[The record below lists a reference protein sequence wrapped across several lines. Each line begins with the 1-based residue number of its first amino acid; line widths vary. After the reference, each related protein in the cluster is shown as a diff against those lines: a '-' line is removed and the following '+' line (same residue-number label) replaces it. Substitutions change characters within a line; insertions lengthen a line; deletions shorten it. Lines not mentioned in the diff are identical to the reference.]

1 MSVLVSSSPWR
12 HLRHPAP
19 FAVLLLA
26 LAGWLAWQEIGPL
39 IAASTQSPV
48 SNLLLVN
55 SALPRLVVALLSGL
69 ALGLSGALFQF
80 VLKNPLASPAT
91 LGVSA
96 GANLALVVSMLFA
109 PALMGLGRDI
119 VALIGSG
126 IAASVVLRLGARRD
140 FSPFVLILAGLIV
153 SLWCGAF
160 AAILI
165 LMNDRYLAGLFIWGA
180 GSLSQQSWQPAL
192 SLLPKLVVA
201 AILSGLM
208 IRPLSLLE
216 AGDVTAAALGARV
229 SRLRFWAIAIAV
241 VLAAL
246 VTSTVGVIS
255 FVGLVAPALARL
267 SGARRPAAILFW
279 SSLFGAGL
287 LSATDGLVLWMAGA
301 MKDFVPTGSVTAVI
315 GAPLLL
321 VLLGGLKARHRPQ
334 PAAGEHRAV
343 RTSAGRGRAGWVGLA
358 AGFALLLVVA
368 LFVGR
373 SPLSGGWGLPASSVI
388 GDIMALR
395 LPRVVAA
402 LAAGGMLAVAGVIL
416 QRLTGNELASP
427 EVLGIS
433 AGATVGVT
441 LLLFIVAV
449 PTLPLQLLFAS
460 LGALVVLG
468 AIFALGLGSRFEP
481 ERLLMAGV
489 ALSALVDA
497 ICGVIAVNGDPRAMV
512 LLRWMS
518 GSTYSA
524 TMGLSLTVLAI
535 GLCLAVA
542 ALAMRRWLDLLPL
555 GGETASGVGV
565 DLGKARFLL
574 FLVAGILSGAATLAA
589 GPLSFA
595 GLMGPH
601 IARELGFRHAGSQII
616 GGALA
621 GAGILVLADWA
632 GRNVAF
638 PYEMPAGLVAALIG
652 TPLLLVLIRRR

>member
-1 MSVLVSSSPWR
+1 M
-12 HLRHPAP
+12 
-19 FAVLLLA
+19 A
-26 LAGWLAWQEIGPL
+26 LAGWLAWAEIGPL
-39 IAASTQSPV
+39 IAASAQSPV
-48 SNLLLVN
+48 AALMLMN
-55 SALPRLVVALLSGL
+55 SALPRLAVALLSGM
-69 ALGLSGALFQF
+69 ALGLSGALFQL

-96 GANLALVVSMLFA
+96 GANLALVIAMLFA
-109 PALMGLGRDI
+109 PALMGFGRDV
-119 VALIGSG
+119 VALAGSG
-126 IAASVVLRLGARRD
+126 IAAGIVLRLGARRD

-153 SLWCGAF
+153 SLWCGAL

-165 LMNDRYLAGLFIWGA
+165 LMNDHYVAGLFIWGA
-180 GSLSQQSWQPAL
+180 GSLSQQSWDPAL
-192 SLLPKLVVA
+192 SLLPKLMVA
-201 AILSGLM
+201 ALLAGLM
-208 IRPLSLLE
+208 IRPLSLME

-229 SRLRFWAIAIAV
+229 PRLRFLAITIAV

-267 SGARRPAAILFW
+267 SGARRPAGILVW
-279 SSLFGAGL
+279 SSVFGAGL
-287 LSATDGLVLWMAGA
+287 LAATDGLVLWTTGA
-301 MKDFVPTGSVTAVI
+301 MKDFVPTGAVTAVI

-321 VLLGGLKARHRPQ
+321 ALLGGLKAHHRPLPSARPRPL
-334 PAAGEHRAV
+334 PAQGLR
-343 RTSAGRGRAGWVGLA
+343 RGRGRWIWLA
-358 AGFALLLVVA
+358 AGFLLLLALALL
-368 LFVGR
+368 VGR
-373 SPLSGGWGLPASSVI
+373 APLTGGWSLPAVPVF
-388 GDIMALR
+388 GDILALR

-402 LAAGGMLAVAGVIL
+402 LSAGAMLAVAGVIL

-433 AGATVGVT
+433 AGSTVGVT
-441 LLLFIVAV
+441 VLLFVAV
-449 PTLPLQLLFAS
+449 PTLPLQLVAAS
-460 LGALVVLG
+460 LGALAVLA
-468 AIFALGLGSRFEP
+468 AIFALGLGTRFEP

-497 ICGVIAVNGDPRAMV
+497 VCGVIAVNGDPRAMI

-524 TMGLSLTVLAI
+524 NLTLSLTVLAV
-535 GLCLAVA
+535 GLLLTTA
-542 ALAMRRWLDLLPL
+542 ALAMRRWLDILPL
-555 GGETASGVGV
+555 GSETASGVGI
-565 DLGKARFLL
+565 DLGRARFLL

-601 IARELGFRHAGSQII
+601 IARELGLKRAGAQIV
-616 GGALA
+616 GGGLA

-632 GRNVAF
+632 GRNLAF

-652 TPLLLVLIRRR
+652 TPLLLALIRRR

>member
-1 MSVLVSSSPWR
+1 MSVMVSLSPWR

-19 FAVLLLA
+19 FAVALLA
-26 LAGWLAWQEIGPL
+26 LAAWLAWLTIAPL
-39 IAASTQSPV
+39 VAASAPSPV
-48 SNLLLVN
+48 SGLLLTN
-55 SALPRLVVALLSGL
+55 SALPRLAVALLSGA

-96 GANLALVVSMLFA
+96 GANLALVIAMLFV
-109 PALMGLGRDI
+109 PALMGLGRDV

-153 SLWCGAF
+153 SLWCGAL

-180 GSLSQQSWQPAL
+180 GSLSQQSWAPAL
-192 SLLPKLVVA
+192 SLAPKLLVA
-201 AILSGLM
+201 AVLAGLM
-208 IRPLSLLE
+208 IRPLTLIE
-216 AGDVTAAALGARV
+216 AGEVTAAALGARV
-229 SRLRFWAIAIAV
+229 PRLRFLAIAIAV

-246 VTSTVGVIS
+246 VTSTVGVIG
-255 FVGLVAPALARL
+255 FIGLVAPAIARL
-267 SGARRPAAILFW
+267 TGARRPAAILVW
-279 SSLFGAGL
+279 SSVFGAGL
-287 LSATDGLVLWMAGA
+287 LTATDGLVQAMAGA
-301 MKDFVPTGSVTAVI
+301 MKDFVPTGAVTAVI

-321 VLLGGLKARHRPQ
+321 ALLGGLKARHRPLPSARPQ
-334 PAAGEHRAV
+334 AMAA
-343 RTSAGRGRAGWVGLA
+343 SAERWGRGRWMVLA
-358 AGFALLLVVA
+358 LGFVLLLALALL
-368 LFVGR
+368 VGR
-373 SPLSGGWGLPASSVI
+373 APLTGGWSLPPHEVFD
-388 GDIMALR
+388 DILALR

-402 LAAGGMLAVAGVIL
+402 LAAGAMLAVAGVIL

-441 LLLFIVAV
+441 VLLFVAA
-449 PTLPLQLLFAS
+449 PTLPLQLLAAS
-460 LGALVVLG
+460 LGSLMVL
-468 AIFALGLGSRFEP
+468 ASIFALGLGSRFEP

-497 ICGVIAVNGDPRAMV
+497 ICGVIAVNGDPRAMI

-524 TMGLSLTVLAI
+524 DLPLSLTVLTV
-535 GLCLAVA
+535 GLFLAVVA
-542 ALAMRRWLDLLPL
+542 VAMRRWLDILPL
-555 GGETASGVGV
+555 GTETASGVGI
-565 DLGKARFLL
+565 DLGRARFLL

-601 IARELGFRHAGSQII
+601 IARELGLKRAGSQIV

-621 GAGILVLADWA
+621 GAGILLLADWA
-632 GRNVAF
+632 GRNLAF

-652 TPLLLVLIRRR
+652 TPLLLALIRRG

>member
-1 MSVLVSSSPWR
+1 MSPSRWF
-12 HLRHPAP
+12 RHPAP
-19 FAVLLLA
+19 FAVALLA
-26 LAGWLAWQEIGPL
+26 LAGWFSWLEIGPL
-39 IAASTQSPV
+39 LTVWQDGQSPI
-48 SNLLLVN
+48 SGLMLMN
-55 SALPRLVVALLSGL
+55 STLPRLAVALLCGI

-109 PALMGLGRDI
+109 PALMGFGRDV
-119 VALIGSG
+119 VALVGSG
-126 IAASVVLRLGARRD
+126 VAAGVVLRLGARRD

-153 SLWCGAF
+153 SLWCGAL

-192 SLLPKLVVA
+192 SLAPKLLIA
-201 AILSGLM
+201 AVLAGLM

-229 SRLRFWAIAIAV
+229 PRLRFLAIAIAV
-241 VLAAL
+241 ALAAF

-267 SGARRPAAILFW
+267 TGARRPAAVLLW
-279 SSLFGAGL
+279 SSVFGAGL
-287 LSATDGLVLWMAGA
+287 LSATDGLVQWMTGA
-301 MKDFVPTGSVTAVI
+301 MKDFVPTGAVTAVI

-321 VLLGGLKARHRPQ
+321 ALLGGLKARHRPL
-334 PAAGEHRAV
+334 PAAGGHQAARSIER
-343 RTSAGRGRAGWVGLA
+343 RGSGRWVVLALGFVLLLALAIFIGRA
-358 AGFALLLVVA
+358 
-368 LFVGR
+368 
-373 SPLSGGWGLPASSVI
+373 PLTGGWSLPPATVLS
-388 GDIMALR
+388 DIVALR
-395 LPRVVAA
+395 LPRVLAA
-402 LAAGGMLAVAGVIL
+402 LAAGAMLAVAGVIL

-441 LLLFIVAV
+441 LLLFVAAV
-449 PTLPLQLLFAS
+449 PTLPLQLVFAS
-460 LGALVVLG
+460 VGSLAVLA
-468 AIFALGLGSRFEP
+468 AIFALGLGTRFEP

-497 ICGVIAVNGDPRAMV
+497 VCGVIAVNGDPRAMV

-524 TMGLSLTVLAI
+524 SLELSITVLAV
-535 GLCLAVA
+535 GALLTVA
-542 ALAMRRWLDLLPL
+542 ALAMRRWLDILPL
-555 GGETASGVGV
+555 GAETASGVGI
-565 DLGKARFLL
+565 DLGRARFLL

-601 IARELGFRHAGSQII
+601 IARELGFKRAGGQIV

-632 GRNVAF
+632 GRTLAF

-652 TPLLLVLIRRR
+652 TPLLLALIRGRG

>member
-1 MSVLVSSSPWR
+1 MSVLVSPSPWR
-12 HLRHPAP
+12 RLRHPAP

-39 IAASTQSPV
+39 LAASAQSPI
-48 SNLLLVN
+48 SDLLMVN
-55 SALPRLVVALLSGL
+55 SALPRLVVALLCGL

-96 GANLALVVSMLFA
+96 GANLALVVAMLFA
-109 PALMGLGRDI
+109 PALMGLGRDV
-119 VALIGSG
+119 VALVGSG
-126 IAASVVLRLGARRD
+126 IAAGVVLRLGARRD

-153 SLWCGAF
+153 SLWCGAL

-192 SLLPKLVVA
+192 SLLPKLAVA
-201 AILSGLM
+201 AVLSGLM

-267 SGARRPAAILFW
+267 TGARRPAAVLVW
-279 SSLFGAGL
+279 SSVFGAGL

-321 VLLGGLKARHRPQ
+321 VLLGGLKARHRPL
-334 PAAGEHRAV
+334 PSASEHWTV
-343 RTSAGRGRAGWVGLA
+343 RSAIGRGRARWAALA
-358 AGFALLLVVA
+358 FGFVLLLVVA
-368 LFVGR
+368 LLVGC
-373 SPLSGGWGLPASSVI
+373 SPLSGGWSLPATPVL
-388 GDIMALR
+388 GDILTLR
-395 LPRVVAA
+395 LPRVIAA

-441 LLLFIVAV
+441 LLLFVVAV

-460 LGALVVLG
+460 LGALAVL
-468 AIFALGLGSRFEP
+468 ATIFALGLGSRFEP

-497 ICGVIAVNGDPRAMV
+497 VCGVIAVNGDPRAMV

-524 TMGLSLTVLAI
+524 TVGLSLAVLAI
-535 GLCLAVA
+535 GICLAVA

-565 DLGKARFLL
+565 DLGRARFLL

-601 IARELGFRHAGSQII
+601 IARELGFRRAGSQII

-632 GRNVAF
+632 GRTIAF

-652 TPLLLVLIRRR
+652 TPLLLALIRRR

>member
-1 MSVLVSSSPWR
+1 MSVMVSPSPWR

-19 FAVLLLA
+19 FALALLA
-26 LAGWLAWQEIGPL
+26 LAGWLAWLTIAPL
-39 IAASTQSPV
+39 VAAAEPV
-48 SNLLLVN
+48 SKLLLMN
-55 SALPRLVVALLSGL
+55 SALPRLAVALLSGA

-96 GANLALVVSMLFA
+96 GANLALVIAMLFA
-109 PALMGLGRDI
+109 PALMGLGRDV

-126 IAASVVLRLGARRD
+126 IAAAVVLRLGARRD

-153 SLWCGAF
+153 SLWCGAL

-180 GSLSQQSWQPAL
+180 GSLSQQSWAPAL
-192 SLLPKLVVA
+192 SLAPKLVVA
-201 AILSGLM
+201 AVLAGLM
-208 IRPLSLLE
+208 IRPLTLIE
-216 AGDVTAAALGARV
+216 AGEVTAAALGARV
-229 SRLRFWAIAIAV
+229 PRLRFMAIAVAV

-246 VTSTVGVIS
+246 VTSTVGVIG
-255 FVGLVAPALARL
+255 FIGLVAPAIARL
-267 SGARRPAAILFW
+267 TGARRPAAILVW
-279 SSLFGAGL
+279 SGVFGAGL
-287 LSATDGLVLWMAGA
+287 LTATDGLVQVMAGA
-301 MKDFVPTGSVTAVI
+301 MKDFVPTGAVTAVI

-321 VLLGGLKARHRPQ
+321 ALLGGLKARHRPL
-334 PAAGEHRAV
+334 PAARPQAMAS
-343 RTSAGRGRAGWVGLA
+343 SAARWGRGRWVVLALGFVLLLALALLIGRAPLTAGW
-358 AGFALLLVVA
+358 
-368 LFVGR
+368 
-373 SPLSGGWGLPASSVI
+373 SLPPADVF
-388 GDIMALR
+388 GDILALR

-441 LLLFIVAV
+441 VLLFVAAV
-449 PTLPLQLLFAS
+449 PTLPLQLLAAS
-460 LGALVVLG
+460 LGSLAVLG
-468 AIFALGLGSRFEP
+468 AVFALGLGTRFEP

-497 ICGVIAVNGDPRAMV
+497 ICGVIAVNGDPRAMI

-524 TMGLSLTVLAI
+524 DLALSLTVLGS
-535 GLCLAVA
+535 GLVLAVA
-542 ALAMRRWLDLLPL
+542 ALSMRRWLDILPL
-555 GGETASGVGV
+555 GTETASGVGI
-565 DLGKARFLL
+565 DLGRARLLL

-601 IARELGFRHAGSQII
+601 IARELGLKRAGSQIV

-621 GAGILVLADWA
+621 GAGILLLADWA
-632 GRNVAF
+632 GRNLAF

-652 TPLLLVLIRRR
+652 TPLLLALIRRG

>member
-1 MSVLVSSSPWR
+1 MSVSVPLSPFR
-12 HLRHPAP
+12 LRHPAP
-19 FAVLLLA
+19 FAALLLA
-26 LAGWLAWQEIGPL
+26 LAGWLAWLTMAPL
-39 IAASTQSPV
+39 VAASGQSPV
-48 SNLLLVN
+48 SGLLLTN
-55 SALPRLVVALLSGL
+55 SALPRLAVALLAGA

-96 GANLALVVSMLFA
+96 GANLALVVAMLFA
-109 PALMGLGRDI
+109 PALMGLGRDV
-119 VALIGSG
+119 VALVGSG
-126 IAASVVLRLGARRD
+126 IAAAVVLRLGARRD

-153 SLWCGAF
+153 SLWCGAL

-180 GSLSQQSWQPAL
+180 GSLSQQSWQPVL
-192 SLLPKLVVA
+192 SLAPKLLVA
-201 AILSGLM
+201 AVLAGLM
-208 IRPLSLLE
+208 LRPLALLE
-216 AGDVTAAALGARV
+216 AGDATAASLGARV
-229 SRLRFWAIAIAV
+229 PRLRFMAVAIAV

-246 VTSTVGVIS
+246 VTSTVGVIG
-255 FVGLVAPALARL
+255 FIGLVAPAIARL
-267 SGARRPAAILFW
+267 TGARRPAAILLW
-279 SSLFGAGL
+279 SGMFGAGL
-287 LSATDGLVLWMAGA
+287 LSATDGLVQWMAGG
-301 MKDFVPTGSVTAVI
+301 MKDFVPTGAVTAVI

-321 VLLGGLKARHRPQ
+321 ALLGGLKARHRPL
-334 PAAGEHRAV
+334 PAARPQMLAARAE
-343 RTSAGRGRAGWVGLA
+343 RWGRGRWVVLSL
-358 AGFALLLVVA
+358 GFAALLALA

-373 SPLSGGWGLPASSVI
+373 APLTGGWSLPPLEVI
-388 GDIMALR
+388 DDILALR

-402 LAAGGMLAVAGVIL
+402 LAAGAMLAVAGVIL

-441 LLLFIVAV
+441 VLLFVAAV
-449 PTLPLQLLFAS
+449 PTLPLQLLAAS
-460 LGALVVLG
+460 LGSLAVLA
-468 AIFALGLGSRFEP
+468 AIFTLGFGKRFEP

-497 ICGVIAVNGDPRAMV
+497 ICGVIAVNGDPRAMI

-524 TMGLSLTVLAI
+524 DLPLSLTVLGS
-535 GLCLAVA
+535 GLGLAVA
-542 ALAMRRWLDLLPL
+542 ALAMRRWLDILPL
-555 GGETASGVGV
+555 GTETASGVGI
-565 DLGKARFLL
+565 DLGRARFLL

-601 IARELGFRHAGSQII
+601 IARELGLKRAGSQIV

-632 GRNVAF
+632 GRNLAF

-652 TPLLLVLIRRR
+652 TPLLLALIRRG

>member
-1 MSVLVSSSPWR
+1 MSVSVPLSPFR
-12 HLRHPAP
+12 PRHPAP
-19 FAVLLLA
+19 FAAALLA
-26 LAGWLAWQEIGPL
+26 LAGWLAWLTMAPL
-39 IAASTQSPV
+39 LAASEQSPV
-48 SNLLLVN
+48 SGLLLVN
-55 SALPRLVVALLSGL
+55 SALPRLAVALLAGT

-96 GANLALVVSMLFA
+96 GANLALVIAMLFA
-109 PALMGLGRDI
+109 PALMGLGRDV

-126 IAASVVLRLGARRD
+126 IAAAVVLRLGARRD

-153 SLWCGAF
+153 SLWCGAL

-180 GSLSQQSWQPAL
+180 GSLSQQSWQPVL
-192 SLLPKLVVA
+192 SLAPKLAMAVVLA
-201 AILSGLM
+201 GLM
-208 IRPLSLLE
+208 LRPLALLE
-216 AGDVTAAALGARV
+216 AGDATAASLGARV
-229 SRLRFWAIAIAV
+229 PRLRFMAVAIAV
-241 VLAAL
+241 ALAAL
-246 VTSTVGVIS
+246 VTSTVGVIG
-255 FVGLVAPALARL
+255 FIGLVAPAIARL
-267 SGARRPAAILFW
+267 TGARRPAAILLW
-279 SSLFGAGL
+279 SGVLGAGL
-287 LSATDGLVLWMAGA
+287 LSATDGLVQWMAGG
-301 MKDFVPTGSVTAVI
+301 MKDFVPTGAVTAVI

-321 VLLGGLKARHRPQ
+321 ALLGGLKARHRPL
-334 PAAGEHRAV
+334 PAARPQRMAA
-343 RTSAGRGRAGWVGLA
+343 SAERWGRARWVVLSL
-358 AGFALLLVVA
+358 GFVALLTLA

-373 SPLSGGWGLPASSVI
+373 APLTGGWSLPPFPVI
-388 GDIMALR
+388 DDILALR

-402 LAAGGMLAVAGVIL
+402 LSAGAMLAVAGVIL

-441 LLLFIVAV
+441 VLLFVAAV
-449 PTLPLQLLFAS
+449 PTLPLQLLAAS
-460 LGALVVLG
+460 LGSLAVLA
-468 AIFALGLGSRFEP
+468 AIFTLGFGKRFEP

-497 ICGVIAVNGDPRAMV
+497 ICGVIAVNGDPRAMI

-524 TMGLSLTVLAI
+524 DLPLSLTVLGSGLVLAI
-535 GLCLAVA
+535 A
-542 ALAMRRWLDLLPL
+542 ALAMRRWLDILPL
-555 GGETASGVGV
+555 GTETASGVGI
-565 DLGKARFLL
+565 DLGRARFLL

-601 IARELGFRHAGSQII
+601 IARELGLKRAGSQIV

-632 GRNVAF
+632 GRNLAF

-652 TPLLLVLIRRR
+652 TPLLLALIRRG